1 MGMGSFVKA
10 AALVAASGVV
20 FAGHAP
26 AAGFG
31 SSATDASAQAQ
42 EGSAKKDR
50 SRRVCHTIRPTGS
63 RLSNRVCR
71 TPEEWERSRDRAQE
85 GLLEMQFEQSTQYE
99 QAPRGIG
106 DSPPKG

>member
-10 AALVAASGVV
+10 AAALVVASGIA

-31 SSATDASAQAQ
+31 SSDASAEAQ
-42 EGSAKKDR
+42 EKTAKADR
-50 SRRVCHTIRPTGS
+50 SRRVCRTIRGTGT
-63 RLSNRVCR
+63 RLSNRICR
-71 TPEEWERSRDRAQE
+71 TQEDWDQSRDRSQE
-85 GLLEMQFEQSTQYE
+85 GLLEMQFEQSTNYE
-99 QAPRGIG
+99 QAPRGLG